1 MSRLSLV
8 NGLLLGSVMALAT
21 QLHADPA
28 PATAQPAVTVKGAAG
43 VDVTKA
49 SPAELQSRADTLVG
63 QLTDNLKH
71 AEVARAQAHKAHDVL
86 MLNCVDGGL
95 LVTKQLANS
104 GDDARSKL
112 VKAIQANDV
121 AGQQTSIDNLAA
133 AVQSAQQSRND
144 IDTCV
149 GGSQTKINGPD
160 GSRTTVSHPLMQ
172 DNPTDDCNNLGVS
185 NCMTQKLEYV
195 AYASPFAPD

>member
-1 MSRLSLV
+1 MSRLSVV
-8 NGLLLGSVMALAT
+8 NGLLLGSVLALAT

-28 PATAQPAVTVKGAAG
+28 PATDAPAATTKGAAG

-49 SPAELQSRADTLVG
+49 SPAELQSRADAFVG
-63 QLTDNLKH
+63 QLNDNLKH
-71 AEVARAQAHKAHDVL
+71 AEVARVKAHKARDVL

-104 GDDARSKL
+104 GDDAHGKL
-112 VKAIQANDV
+112 VKAIAANDV
-121 AGQQTSIDNLAA
+121 AGEQTSIDNLAA
-133 AVQSAQQSRND
+133 AVHSAQQSRND
-144 IDTCV
+144 IDACV
-149 GGSQTKINGPD
+149 GGSETKITGPD
-160 GSRTTVSHPLMQ
+160 GSKTTVSHPLML

-195 AYASPFAPD
+195 AYASPFAPN